1 MWLIVEHHCAS
12 VPARLVSIISLPLS
26 YFTYSCTIK
35 GSQFVHKI
43 LRLQQY
49 DREFSSK
56 STRGNIDAL
65 ENDNAIRNDS
75 PSASAVHLWKHAA
88 NLVHRARSQIHYR
101 NHLKIANSEHMS
113 SVDAFDGA
121 NARKGKQCAE
131 KTIDHLDMI
140 VVTPSIDGRLTNA
153 GPRRGFTPVV

>member
-1 MWLIVEHHCAS
+1 MYVIE
-12 VPARLVSIISLPLS
+12 
-26 YFTYSCTIK
+26 

-49 DREFSSK
+49 DREFSNK
-56 STRGNIDAL
+56 STRANIDAL
-65 ENDNAIRNDS
+65 EKDNATRKDS

-88 NLVHRARSQIHYR
+88 HLVHRARSHIHYR

-121 NARKGKQCAE
+121 NASKGKECSE
-131 KTIDHLDMI
+131 KEIDHMDVI
-140 VVTPSIDGRLTNA
+140 IVTPYIEGRLTNVNT
-153 GPRRGFTPVV
+153 GSVK

>member
-1 MWLIVEHHCAS
+1 M
-12 VPARLVSIISLPLS
+12 SLPLK
-26 YFTYSCTIK
+26 YFAYVYVNE

-49 DREFSSK
+49 DREFSNK

-65 ENDNAIRNDS
+65 EKDNATRKDS

-88 NLVHRARSQIHYR
+88 HLVHRARSQIHYR

-121 NARKGKQCAE
+121 NARKGKECSE
-131 KTIDHLDMI
+131 KEIDHMDVI
-140 VVTPSIDGRLTNA
+140 IVTPSIDGRLTNVST
-153 GPRRGFTPVV
+153 GSVQ